1 MIKLEISRLLLRP
14 RRAQDFE
21 AFSDFYT
28 DEELSRYV
36 GGLRMTSLSHL
47 LSRPALVSPRIKR
60 MNGFVN
66 AVKKPPSRARIV
78 LSFAAV
84 YLLWATGRRNTHRS
98 RHDRHWGDS
107 LGRRDDREH

>member
-36 GGLRMTSLSHL
+36 GGLRMTSLSHQ
-47 LSRPALVSPRIKR
+47 AD
-60 MNGFVN
+60 M
-66 AVKKPPSRARIV
+66 A
-78 LSFAAV
+78 
-84 YLLWATGRRNTHRS
+84 
-98 RHDRHWGDS
+98 
-107 LGRRDDREH
+107 

>member
-66 AVKKPPSRARIV
+66 AVKKTAVARPHCAVICRGVSAVGNWAAKHPPLAP
-78 LSFAAV
+78 
-84 YLLWATGRRNTHRS
+84 
-98 RHDRHWGDS
+98 
-107 LGRRDDREH
+107 